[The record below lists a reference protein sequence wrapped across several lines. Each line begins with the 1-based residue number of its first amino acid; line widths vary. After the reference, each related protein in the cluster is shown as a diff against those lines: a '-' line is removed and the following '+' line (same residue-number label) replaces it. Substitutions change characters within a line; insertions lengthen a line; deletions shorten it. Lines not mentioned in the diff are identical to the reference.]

1 MAKIN
6 IQADTAIAELKKLG
20 NGLKD
25 IRKDLN
31 GINKVSG
38 KAFKNLE
45 KSMNQVGVSNKRL
58 GDLVKTLSKNLRE
71 NTTQVKHN
79 QRATRKNT
87 TAVNTL
93 TPAIEKQT
101 KALEKNSKQNKTN
114 TKSTQ
119 GLGKAMKAGA
129 LLYAAKKIIEYT
141 VALFKMVKG
150 FDSLKFAI
158 QQTKK
163 NIFDINQA
171 YVFLG
176 GLSRDFGVELRSTTE
191 RFLKFSEA
199 AKQSGISLRDTQNI
213 FRSMTKA
220 GAVLGLA
227 THELSG
233 IYLALE
239 QMLSKGKVTTE
250 ELRRQLGERL
260 PGAMGIMAASMGKT
274 IPELDKMMKKGEVLS
289 AEVLPGFAVAMEQAF
304 GIQNVRKVDTL
315 QSQVGRLKGAWDSL
329 IITISDSNSFQFA
342 FKIISRGLSNLT
354 GWLDKAFASSKRLIQ
369 IFQTE
374 MQEDSIYELRLRG
387 IKAFVKE
394 QNSTLKKY
402 YSTVNKLQRENLKI
416 RSEIDA
422 LSNKEQTDSVKKQMQ
437 EKEEAIRQNTV
448 RLGQIENKVIEK
460 QKSISLEE
468 INILK
473 STLAEKE
480 SLLKNSELAIP
491 EFESGRST
499 QTELFN
505 LEIAEGNVKRLTPQ
519 IGKLKADIDA
529 MELMLQ
535 TSRKVLP
542 GEEEDGD
549 KKTQRIPKDIKSRTL
564 EANQALIDSDIKVNR
579 EAIKNAKLTFD
590 EKKRLIEEYDTLT
603 RESAGNQELIANRD
617 NDRERDKSLANL
629 NKPLGKNELPITTE
643 QREKAVY
650 DIKERWADKSIE
662 ARQNYTDKIVS
673 IETKTNESRLD
684 LIEEQGKIELAT
696 IKSTFDEKQ
705 GQLTEEYN
713 KEFTKAKDNNASY
726 EELANLKKQYDKD
739 IAQNAIESS
748 QLQIDANINIL
759 QSELAIVGT
768 KSIRGK
774 QILAEI
780 ALLRSQAIA
789 LGDIGEKVKDDTLT
803 TEEAFLALADA
814 ASEFFDGVSAL
825 GTALFDA
832 RIQEIDDELQAN
844 EDKYERLL
852 ELAKNDEEETKIILR
867 NKALAEEALFKKK
880 KDLQIK
886 QAKFDKA
893 MSIVQATINGAGAV
907 VQALNSPVPLNV
919 PLAIITGAA
928 AALQIAAIVATPIPA
943 FAKGGIMDYDGKA
956 QINDGGNQEYIERNG
971 SILTTMQKNAI
982 VDLKRGDIIH
992 KDYESLNKNSMI
1004 VSTLANG
1011 GQLTESDFERMYSGI
1026 EKSIEKGFNK
1036 ARINNKVTVLNKV
1049 DTYRDKMQNWS

>member
-1 MAKIN
+1 MS
-6 IQADTAIAELKKLG
+6 
-20 NGLKD
+20 
-25 IRKDLN
+25 KDL
-31 GINKVSG
+31 IKQI
-38 KAFKNLE
+38 E
-45 KSMNQVGVSNKRL
+45 
-58 GDLVKTLSKNLRE
+58 LVDQLRE
-71 NTTQVKHN
+71 RTEIGNV
-79 QRATRKNT
+79 
-87 TAVNTL
+87 TL
-93 TPAIEKQT
+93 P
-101 KALEKNSKQNKTN
+101 
-114 TKSTQ
+114 
-119 GLGKAMKAGA
+119 G
-129 LLYAAKKIIEYT
+129 IIE
-141 VALFKMVKG
+141 
-150 FDSLKFAI
+150 D
-158 QQTKK
+158 
-163 NIFDINQA
+163 
-171 YVFLG
+171 
-176 GLSRDFGVELRSTTE
+176 
-191 RFLKFSEA
+191 
-199 AKQSGISLRDTQNI
+199 DT
-213 FRSMTKA
+213 
-220 GAVLGLA
+220 
-227 THELSG
+227 
-233 IYLALE
+233 
-239 QMLSKGKVTTE
+239 SK
-250 ELRRQLGERL
+250 
-260 PGAMGIMAASMGKT
+260 
-274 IPELDKMMKKGEVLS
+274 
-289 AEVLPGFAVAMEQAF
+289 
-304 GIQNVRKVDTL
+304 
-315 QSQVGRLKGAWDSL
+315 
-329 IITISDSNSFQFA
+329 
-342 FKIISRGLSNLT
+342 
-354 GWLDKAFASSKRLIQ
+354 
-369 IFQTE
+369 
-374 MQEDSIYELRLRG
+374 
-387 IKAFVKE
+387 
-394 QNSTLKKY
+394 
-402 YSTVNKLQRENLKI
+402 
-416 RSEIDA
+416 
-422 LSNKEQTDSVKKQMQ
+422 
-437 EKEEAIRQNTV
+437 
-448 RLGQIENKVIEK
+448 
-460 QKSISLEE
+460 
-468 INILK
+468 
-473 STLAEKE
+473 
-480 SLLKNSELAIP
+480 
-491 EFESGRST
+491 
-499 QTELFN
+499 
-505 LEIAEGNVKRLTPQ
+505 
-519 IGKLKADIDA
+519 
-529 MELMLQ
+529 
-535 TSRKVLP
+535 
-542 GEEEDGD
+542 
-549 KKTQRIPKDIKSRTL
+549 QRIPKDIKSRTL

-643 QREKAVY
+643 QREKSVY
-650 DIKERWADKSIE
+650 DIKERWADKNIE

-789 LGDIGEKVKDDTLT
+789 LGDIGEKVKDKKLT
-803 TEEAFLALADA
+803 TEEAFLAIADA

-867 NKALAEEALFKKK
+867 NKALAEEALFRKK

-943 FAKGGIMDYDGKA
+943 FAKGGVMTYDGKA

-971 SILTTMQKNAI
+971 GILTTMQTNAI
-982 VDLKRGDIIH
+982 VDLKKGDIIH